1 MTTNLKARGIIL
13 GGLGLA
19 ATPAWGYAGDY
30 HYGSGMMYGGGGLF
44 GWLMMIIIIVLVVAV
59 VVGILRWS
67 AGGGH
72 RSPPASNAAP
82 PKSALEIL
90 EERFARGEI
99 DKDEFEEK
107 RKTLSR

>member
-1 MTTNLKARGIIL
+1 
-13 GGLGLA
+13 
-19 ATPAWGYAGDY
+19 
-30 HYGSGMMYGGGGLF
+30 MMYGGGGLF

-67 AGGGH
+67 AGSGH
-72 RSPPASNAAP
+72 RSPPAPDAAP

-90 EERFARGEI
+90 EERFARDEI